1 MSPEQRAENVIS
13 LLKFDGSWNNW
24 ALSEVKH
31 LIATAIREAECATE
45 ERCFRASEELCAK
58 IAEMHDE
65 LERLRNLKSQ
75 EP

>member
-1 MSPEQRAENVIS
+1 MSPEERAENV
-13 LLKFDGSWNNW
+13 LRTGFDGRNGSQ
-24 ALSEVKH
+24 SFKT